1 MTSLIIK
8 SKIWNKSNSPLIN
21 YKDKNFLKQKLTVER
36 TGIISRRKDKI
47 VFKQTENLNSS
58 NNSSE
63 NTNYMN
69 EPRTS
74 ELISIEKRANESNY
88 YINCGDW
95 PKDLV
100 QLIDTNAV
108 YFLYKGLTIE
118 NFLKEKQKY
127 YVLNQGDIIKLGK
140 IYLKILHIKL
150 TGSNKKDDEDEK
162 DKANATTDKDQSDSK
177 KIVSDSESN
186 SDEDNESDGR
196 NDDNDSESNIKN
208 EINKEDEDEEDN
220 KSRKSEVIKRNY
232 SPSNFNENNKK
243 NIKRE
248 NESNQVEYSEAIRNN
263 NFSYKRKNKKNSN
276 KNSKQRLNRSFNGN
290 LSDNNLGQK
299 IKENINMNR
308 SMSFTFKKS
317 KLKNVSM
324 NLSLTSFYKINNENI
339 NLSTKKKAKKY
350 RNRES
355 SKKVKKDDKD
365 KDKQNSKKEKS
376 IIKQKDNI
384 KPQEKKE
391 KGKICRICLSG
402 EDNPV
407 KNPLI
412 CPCTCKG
419 SMKFIHYFCLKN
431 WLNLK
436 VESDLGYGRDLET
449 EQPTITYSTKDIACE
464 LCKTKLPDYIKH
476 KGKIYNVSFYKP
488 KYNKFIVLESIRDDN
503 RRTKFIHIIP
513 LNRRQIIKIGR
524 LNNCDLSLPDFSIS
538 RVHCCMYIESSQL
551 FLENN
556 SKFGTKILVQNP
568 KLTMS
573 PQYPLCIEVQKTYL
587 KLRLQ
592 KPFSLFSC
600 CNVYTTS
607 VTKMLVYQKQNERCF
622 DLFCSMVFKEDD
634 NELEE
639 DDEEINAE
647 NNNNNNEDVKNEE
660 NIKNES
666 GKKDLKDNK
675 SKIIEENENSKVKK
689 KKTIKS
695 ESESENNKNFEFRAK
710 EIVKCIELKSKEN
723 EIESE
728 KEIINY
734 DKNEEEKNNINKNI
748 VNKTENKKIIKK
760 ENSIKSKKQSHINEN
775 KNKDKIKEKDKDI
788 IIVKKDEIIEDKKNV
803 KKENN
808 KNNNDNQS
816 KIENKEKDIKLKNDK
831 DVMNLD
837 FKFNK
842 SRTIQEN
849 ADKENIKKVIE
860 NEFKMNGRR
869 RSLQKN
875 ETKNYSKIVEKF
887 RGFEK
892 KSKKNDDKEK
902 IIPKIKMKED
912 KSEENDKLLKKQN
925 SIRNKEK
932 NKEEDII
939 KNELNRKQTKNLN
952 ESKYKEDA
960 LKKRKDE
967 KEKNK
972 NKIHYEETEEP
983 ILIEKEKEIKEIKIE
998 KEKNEI
1004 KKDIINEDNIN
1015 TNKNIN
1021 ETKKEVIEVKIEIKK
1036 ETKQLEMKNESKN
1049 DIKEIKNL
1057 IKKEEKEIKMETK
1070 KKLKK
1075 INFETDIIKSNPN
1088 DINDDKESENN
1099 KSIRSELYRI
1109 NPKKKVNKQSID
1121 LNAIND
1127 LSYKQG
1133 QEYSKNKNSA
1143 LDNYQSIFGLMPSK
1157 QNETALL
1164 LAPKHTKNKDLKHFD
1179 LNINEKMNLTN
1190 KSNISWSKY
1199 TSQYEENK
1207 HK

>member
-21 YKDKNFLKQKLTVER
+21 YKDKNFLKQKITVER

-47 VFKQTENLNSS
+47 VFKQTENLNTS
-58 NNSSE
+58 NNSND

-74 ELISIEKRANESNY
+74 ELISIEKRPNESNY

-186 SDEDNESDGR
+186 SDENNESDGR
-196 NDDNDSESNIKN
+196 NDNDSESNIKN
-208 EINKEDEDEEDN
+208 EINKEDEEEDN
-220 KSRKSEVIKRNY
+220 KSRKSEVIKTNY
-232 SPSNFNENNKK
+232 SLSNFNENNKK

-248 NESNQVEYSEAIRNN
+248 IESNQVEYNEAISNN
-263 NFSYKRKNKKNSN
+263 NFSYKRKNKKNSS
-276 KNSKQRLNRSFNGN
+276 KNKQRLNRSFNGN
-290 LSDNNLGQK
+290 LSDNNLDQK

-317 KLKNVSM
+317 KQKNISM
-324 NLSLTSFYKINNENI
+324 NLSLTSFYKINNDNI
-339 NLSTKKKAKKY
+339 NLSTKKKAKKNK
-350 RNRES
+350 NREN
-355 SKKVKKDDKD
+355 SKKAKKDDKD

-376 IIKQKDNI
+376 IIKQKDSI

-402 EDNPV
+402 EDNPA

-538 RVHCCMYIESSQL
+538 RVHCCMYIESNQL

-607 VTKMLVYQKQNERCF
+607 MTKMLVYQKQNERCF

-639 DDEEINAE
+639 DDKEINAE
-647 NNNNNNEDVKNEE
+647 NNNINNNEDVKKDE

-666 GKKDLKDNK
+666 DKKDLNDNK
-675 SKIIEENENSKVKK
+675 NKIIEESKNSKVKK

-695 ESESENNKNFEFRAK
+695 ENESENNKNLEFRAK

-723 EIESE
+723 EIENE

-734 DKNEEEKNNINKNI
+734 DKNEEEKNYINKN
-748 VNKTENKKIIKK
+748 VANKKKK
-760 ENSIKSKKQSHINEN
+760 KKSIKRKILS
-775 KNKDKIKEKDKDI
+775 KIKI
-788 IIVKKDEIIEDKKNV
+788 
-803 KKENN
+803 
-808 KNNNDNQS
+808 
-816 KIENKEKDIKLKNDK
+816 
-831 DVMNLD
+831 
-837 FKFNK
+837 
-842 SRTIQEN
+842 
-849 ADKENIKKVIE
+849 KVII
-860 NEFKMNGRR
+860 M
-869 RSLQKN
+869 
-875 ETKNYSKIVEKF
+875 KI
-887 RGFEK
+887 
-892 KSKKNDDKEK
+892 
-902 IIPKIKMKED
+902 
-912 KSEENDKLLKKQN
+912 
-925 SIRNKEK
+925 
-932 NKEEDII
+932 
-939 KNELNRKQTKNLN
+939 
-952 ESKYKEDA
+952 
-960 LKKRKDE
+960 
-967 KEKNK
+967 
-972 NKIHYEETEEP
+972 
-983 ILIEKEKEIKEIKIE
+983 
-998 KEKNEI
+998 
-1004 KKDIINEDNIN
+1004 
-1015 TNKNIN
+1015 
-1021 ETKKEVIEVKIEIKK
+1021 
-1036 ETKQLEMKNESKN
+1036 
-1049 DIKEIKNL
+1049 
-1057 IKKEEKEIKMETK
+1057 
-1070 KKLKK
+1070 
-1075 INFETDIIKSNPN
+1075 
-1088 DINDDKESENN
+1088 
-1099 KSIRSELYRI
+1099 
-1109 NPKKKVNKQSID
+1109 
-1121 LNAIND
+1121 
-1127 LSYKQG
+1127 
-1133 QEYSKNKNSA
+1133 
-1143 LDNYQSIFGLMPSK
+1143 
-1157 QNETALL
+1157 
-1164 LAPKHTKNKDLKHFD
+1164 
-1179 LNINEKMNLTN
+1179 
-1190 KSNISWSKY
+1190 
-1199 TSQYEENK
+1199 
-1207 HK
+1207 